1 MYITICDFRVEGDGD
16 AFDAWFLEHAEVM
29 RGEPGN
35 RRYEL
40 ARDAR
45 RREGRT
51 VTEVWDTKDDHLAHL
66 NHPVHVDLIA
76 FGSDRGMRD
85 IYVHH
90 WEDARGYIEQG
101 RERSESRR
109 ADPEERPEMYAAI
122 EKLRA
127 ERSLAEADR
136 PTA

>member
-29 RGEPGN
+29 RQQPGN

-40 ARDAR
+40 ARDVVRADR
-45 RREGRT
+45 RT
-51 VTEVWDTKDDHLAHL
+51 VTEVWETKDDHLAHL

-85 IYVHH
+85 LYVHH
-90 WEDARGYIEQG
+90 WEDAQGHIEQG
-101 RERSESRR
+101 RERTDGRR
-109 ADPEERPEMYAAI
+109 DDPDERPEMYAAI
-122 EKLRA
+122 ERLRA
-127 ERSLAEADR
+127 DRTPAEAD
-136 PTA
+136 